1 LSHSNN
7 KGQEPKW
14 ANPKS
19 NTGDKQLKKVVYSG
33 TSLKALSK
41 LRTQLVQKNLRS
53 YWGRVLQFQANT
65 FLPLKEENLYMTAK
79 MTQKWLV
86 PKCPLLR
93 GSTVHMNFR
102 PNF

>member
-53 YWGRVLQFQANT
+53 Y
-65 FLPLKEENLYMTAK
+65 
-79 MTQKWLV
+79 
-86 PKCPLLR
+86 
-93 GSTVHMNFR
+93 
-102 PNF
+102 